1 MKPVVVIVLERPEQ
15 RALFNQCLRGTRY
28 RLVYATDGEDGFDR
42 VREVN
47 PELVLAHVQAP
58 RIDGMILCQLVVQE
72 LGGTVPVV
80 LFGEPAQLDE
90 RARQRAAQV
99 GARDLLTLD
108 ELPVRLV
115 DTIERALSEPQ
126 GPPLSPPR
134 SPDPSGPFSALR
146 MNLPARQEEAPFDA
160 SAQLPIEEAG
170 EDMPT
175 NLTTAPEELRLA
187 LEAAASDAEATGSD
201 HTPTPR
207 QRDDILD
214 EPMLPVSG
222 LGPVRLI
229 GSGGATGRTRGDDL
243 IQELPREI
251 TPSSAEGLRA
261 RPAAAPAGSR
271 QRKGLDESQ
280 LGKRLVRR
288 VQQVH
293 QLLEHLDY
301 YQLLGVEPAATPAQL
316 RTAYFELSL
325 EFHPDRFFLLRSGD
339 TKAKIYA
346 IFRHVSEAYA
356 VLSDERRRAVYDE
369 QRELRGSISNSGAL
383 PPPPSPPPQRS
394 VDVRAATLDPRL
406 QTPELRLDGVTAH
419 PGARRYVQLAQV
431 ALKQDELDEARFLL
445 ALAVGIEPGNVSIRR
460 VLDGVAKRR
469 ALKTRRRYV
478 EESSG
483 VGVS

>member
-222 LGPVRLI
+222 LGA
-229 GSGGATGRTRGDDL
+229 GA
-243 IQELPREI
+243 PH
-251 TPSSAEGLRA
+251 
-261 RPAAAPAGSR
+261 R
-271 QRKGLDESQ
+271 QR
-280 LGKRLVRR
+280 RR
-288 VQQVH
+288 H
-293 QLLEHLDY
+293 RPH
-301 YQLLGVEPAATPAQL
+301 T
-316 RTAYFELSL
+316 
-325 EFHPDRFFLLRSGD
+325 
-339 TKAKIYA
+339 
-346 IFRHVSEAYA
+346 
-356 VLSDERRRAVYDE
+356 RRR
-369 QRELRGSISNSGAL
+369 
-383 PPPPSPPPQRS
+383 P
-394 VDVRAATLDPRL
+394 
-406 QTPELRLDGVTAH
+406 H
-419 PGARRYVQLAQV
+419 PGAPPRDHAVVRRGSARATRGGPGRLAP
-431 ALKQDELDEARFLL
+431 A
-445 ALAVGIEPGNVSIRR
+445 
-460 VLDGVAKRR
+460 
-469 ALKTRRRYV
+469 
-478 EESSG
+478 
-483 VGVS
+483 